1 MRAWGSGFEK
11 EENGPCGADPL
22 GPALCLC
29 WLVTSLPFL
38 LLRYSFQDYL
48 QPWPQCSC
56 KLQILFS
63 LFFFLSHS
71 LPSFL
76 VRGAVYIWHCLLKLQ
91 PRFIGFTQWR
101 ENNHSILR
109 QDLAEGEFR
118 CSGDISAKHETSC
131 HHLFILMKKHIK
143 GELLKTIIMVTMSQ
157 KKDYFKSSLCTF
169 YF

>member
-1 MRAWGSGFEK
+1 MRAWGSGYEK
-11 EENGPCGADPL
+11 EENGPSGADPL

-63 LFFFLSHS
+63 LFFSLSHS

-76 VRGAVYIWHCLLKLQ
+76 VRGAVLYMAL
-91 PRFIGFTQWR
+91 FV
-101 ENNHSILR
+101 
-109 QDLAEGEFR
+109 
-118 CSGDISAKHETSC
+118 ETSTLI
-131 HHLFILMKKHIK
+131 HWFPSMK
-143 GELLKTIIMVTMSQ
+143 GE
-157 KKDYFKSSLCTF
+157 
-169 YF
+169 

>member
-63 LFFFLSHS
+63 LSFFPLSLLIS
-71 LPSFL
+71 CQ
-76 VRGAVYIWHCLLKLQ
+76 RGSVIYGIVC
-91 PRFIGFTQWR
+91 
-101 ENNHSILR
+101 
-109 QDLAEGEFR
+109 
-118 CSGDISAKHETSC
+118 
-131 HHLFILMKKHIK
+131 
-143 GELLKTIIMVTMSQ
+143 
-157 KKDYFKSSLCTF
+157 
-169 YF
+169 